1 MFTLEFSSALRYPVA
16 VSVKDAYVESLRGPV
31 TQEKMKV
38 IAMSEYLSSLFSL
51 DGKTALIAGGA
62 GAIGR
67 EVAAGFAKAGADVI
81 VHDLSKERLD
91 DVEASFARDG
101 LAFTGLQADLSK
113 PSAADELVEQAAAVN
128 GRIDILVN
136 LQGANRRKPIVEV
149 AEEDYDLIANVNLK
163 SVYFL
168 SKAVHPVMKKAGG
181 GRIIHFSSLSA
192 NVSFDTISVYAAT
205 KAAVTSL
212 TRSQA
217 HEWADD
223 NIQVNSIE
231 PGFVQTEFTKPLWDD
246 DYRAEWF
253 ANFIPQGRLA
263 RPEDMVTT
271 ALYLAAPATRYL
283 TGQNIVIDGGV
294 MTGASWVEQ
303 PRRPGIERD

>member
-1 MFTLEFSSALRYPVA
+1 
-16 VSVKDAYVESLRGPV
+16 
-31 TQEKMKV
+31 
-38 IAMSEYLSSLFSL
+38 MSDYLSGLFSL
-51 DGKTALIAGGA
+51 AGKTALLAGGA
-62 GAIGR
+62 GAIGSAIS
-67 EVAAGFAKAGADVI
+67 EAFARAGATVV
-81 VHDLSKERLD
+81 VHDLSQERLD
-91 DVEASFARDG
+91 LLTANFAAKG
-101 LAFTGLQADLSK
+101 LKLTGLQADLG
-113 PSAADELVEQAAAVN
+113 SADAATDVVVRAKAVT

-136 LQGANRRKPIVEV
+136 LQGTNRRKPIVNV
-149 AEEDYDLIANVNLK
+149 TPEDFDVVTSVNLR

-168 SKAVHPVMKKAGG
+168 SQAVQPVMKAQGG
-181 GRIIHFSSLSA
+181 GKILHFSSLSA

-231 PGFVQTEFTKPLWDD
+231 PGFVQTEFTQPLWDD

-253 ANFIPQGRLA
+253 ANFIPQGRMA
-263 RPEDMVTT
+263 VPEDLVTT
-271 ALYLAAPATRYL
+271 ALYLVAPATRYM
-283 TGQNIVIDGGV
+283 TGQNVVVDGGV

-303 PRRPGIERD
+303 PRRPGIKRT

>member
-1 MFTLEFSSALRYPVA
+1 MSA
-16 VSVKDAYVESLRGPV
+16 D
-31 TQEKMKV
+31 
-38 IAMSEYLSSLFSL
+38 YLSGLFSL
-51 DGKTALIAGGA
+51 EGRTALVAGGA

-67 EVAAGFAKAGADVI
+67 EISLAFARAGAQVL
-81 VHDLSKERLD
+81 VHDLSEERLLE
-91 DVEASFARDG
+91 VAEMFAAEDIP
-101 LAFTGLQADLSK
+101 FVSLQADLS
-113 PSAADELVEQAAAVN
+113 SAETASELVTRALEVSGQ
-128 GRIDILVN
+128 IDILVN
-136 LQGANRRKPIVEV
+136 LQGANRRKPILDVT
-149 AEEDYDLIANVNLK
+149 AEDFDLITSVNLR

-168 SKAVHPVMKKAGG
+168 SQAVHPIMKAQGG
-181 GRIIHFSSLSA
+181 GRILHFSSLSA

-223 NIQVNSIE
+223 NVQVNAIE
-231 PGFVQTEFTKPLWDD
+231 PGFVQTEFTRPLWDD

-263 RPEDMVTT
+263 VPEDLVST
-271 ALYLAAPATRYL
+271 ALWLVAPSTRYI

-294 MTGASWVEQ
+294 MTGASWVES
-303 PRRPGIERD
+303 PRRPGIVR

>member
-1 MFTLEFSSALRYPVA
+1 MP
-16 VSVKDAYVESLRGPV
+16 G
-31 TQEKMKV
+31 
-38 IAMSEYLSSLFSL
+38 YLDTLFSL
-51 DGKTALIAGGA
+51 EGKTALVAGGA

-67 EVAAGFAKAGADVI
+67 EIARAFALAGARVI
-81 VHDLSKERLD
+81 VHDLAQDRLD
-91 DVEASFARDG
+91 DVRALFDDAG
-101 LAFTGLQADLSK
+101 LGFTGLQADLSTVE
-113 PSAADELVEQAAAVN
+113 AADDLVRRAKAVT
-128 GRIDILVN
+128 GRVDILVN
-136 LQGANRRKPIVEV
+136 LQGANRRKPILDIE
-149 AEEDYDLIANVNLK
+149 AEDYDIIANVNMR
-163 SVYFL
+163 SVFFL
-168 SKAVHPVMKKAGG
+168 SRAVHPVMKAGG
-181 GRIIHFSSLSA
+181 GGKIIHFSSLSA

-223 NIQVNSIE
+223 NIQVNAIE
-231 PGFVQTEFTKPLWDD
+231 PGFVQTEFTRPLWDD

-263 RPEDMVTT
+263 STDDLVTT

-294 MTGASWVEQ
+294 MTGASWVEA
-303 PRRPGIERD
+303 PRRAGIER